1 MAEHGQIVRP
11 VVHAV
16 SSGVFVHG
24 HVEAPVQTVLD
35 APMAAHD
42 FAAAFSTRRLELIL
56 KKPARSSYIVNQFQ
70 MRFPWGGLLFQLVD
84 LTRIQE

>member
-1 MAEHGQIVRP
+1 MLGFLPAHDVERHVAEHGQIMRP

-42 FAAAFSTRRLELIL
+42 FAAAFGRDRRAE
-56 KKPARSSYIVNQFQ
+56 
-70 MRFPWGGLLFQLVD
+70 
-84 LTRIQE
+84 